1 MVKLLG
7 YVQLRE
13 FTKANNPAHPVRGDE
28 VSSVISEIE
37 STSDFLCENWK
48 FHFGNQ
54 RQPLL

>member
-13 FTKANNPAHPVRGDE
+13 FTKANNPTHPVRGNE

-48 FHFGNQ
+48 FHSGNQ
-54 RQPLL
+54 R